1 VNLIEARTEGLSDP
15 PWMEALTVFCE
26 RVLELRGKENWE
38 ISLLLCD
45 AETMRGLNAQYRN
58 IDAPTDV
65 LSFSLGEEEGDMWV
79 AGDIVIA
86 LPVVSENA
94 KYFGVSEEEELK
106 RLVIHGILHLEGFD
120 HATNDVNEP
129 MLVLQENILRQV
141 KGECLF

>member
-1 VNLIEARTEGLSDP
+1 
-15 PWMEALTVFCE
+15 MEASPFFA
-26 RVLELRGKENWE
+26 KESWNSVARR
-38 ISLLLCD
+38 IGRFLSFSAN

-65 LSFSLGEEEGDMWV
+65 LSFSLGEKEGDMWA